1 MADEG
6 RKSFYVVYV
15 GRKPG
20 VYTSYVECHSQ
31 IERWNGGM
39 YRTYFSRSIAENAWE
54 EYVNNK
60 NNNVVWSTL
69 HMGYI
74 CSNDVAEGRP
84 PVTMGRY
91 AETEY
96 LAREDAAL
104 VTGFSGASFESF
116 DTFEEAKVMWD
127 NHVRRLGGA
136 EPIRDNG
143 PNGEGSSSGLGSE
156 GESMAGEARVGDAN
170 ESENVGCLEA
180 FILGLLVGLAITHKQ
195 FYP

>member
-1 MADEG
+1 MEDG
-6 RKSFYVVYV
+6 DKGKGCNGNKQPWKKGYPRRRKSRFYNVYV
-15 GRKPG
+15 GRRTG
-20 VYTSYVECHSQ
+20 IYTSWHECHMQ
-31 IERWNGGM
+31 
-39 YRTYFSRSIAENAWE
+39 
-54 EYVNNK
+54 
-60 NNNVVWSTL
+60 
-69 HMGYI
+69 
-74 CSNDVAEGRP
+74 
-84 PVTMGRY
+84 
-91 AETEY
+91 
-96 LAREDAAL
+96 

-127 NHVRRLGGA
+127 NHVGSEGLGGA